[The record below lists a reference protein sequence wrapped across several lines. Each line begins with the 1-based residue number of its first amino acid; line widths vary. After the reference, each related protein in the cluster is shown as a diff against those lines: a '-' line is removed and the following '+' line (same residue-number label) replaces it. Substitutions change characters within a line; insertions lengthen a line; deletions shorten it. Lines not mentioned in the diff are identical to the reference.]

1 MFFPLCLDFRAQLW
15 AEHIQYGSPSSSKS
29 RTTDDTNH
37 FPGAFSLSSGT
48 LGGALASSLSG
59 VRSIALS
66 YGIMSKN
73 TSEAYHDPA
82 FKLSSKI
89 INHLTDN
96 WSSRGDKV
104 LYSVNVPMVERLL
117 HEDGLKIYWT
127 SVWRCG
133 YGRLFTEVPQLAD
146 GNVPSGAEKSA
157 VQLTDA
163 TVSRESG
170 GNSQT
175 VVGKDS
181 LAFGWNPDLSKLI
194 GQTSAPPG
202 SDGWALNMDAASVT
216 PYLACFAELPESEH
230 GFASLED
237 REWKL

>member
-1 MFFPLCLDFRAQLW
+1 MFFPLCPDFRAQLW
-15 AEHIQYGSPSSSKS
+15 AEHIQYGSPSSSET

-66 YGIMSKN
+66 YGNMSKN
-73 TSEAYHDPA
+73 IPEEYHDPA

-104 LYSVNVPMVERLL
+104 LYSVNVPMVERLV
-117 HEDGLKIYWT
+117 HKDGLKIYWT

-146 GNVPSGAEKSA
+146 GNVSGGVEKSA
-157 VQLTDA
+157 VQASDA
-163 TVSRESG
+163 
-170 GNSQT
+170 N
-175 VVGKDS
+175 S

>member
-1 MFFPLCLDFRAQLW
+1 
-15 AEHIQYGSPSSSKS
+15 
-29 RTTDDTNH
+29 
-37 FPGAFSLSSGT
+37 
-48 LGGALASSLSG
+48 
-59 VRSIALS
+59 
-66 YGIMSKN
+66 
-73 TSEAYHDPA
+73 
-82 FKLSSKI
+82 
-89 INHLTDN
+89 
-96 WSSRGDKV
+96 
-104 LYSVNVPMVERLL
+104 MVERLV
-117 HEDGLKIYWT
+117 HKDGLKIYWT

-146 GNVPSGAEKSA
+146 GNVSGGVEKSA
-157 VQLTDA
+157 VQASDA
-163 TVSRESG
+163 
-170 GNSQT
+170 N
-175 VVGKDS
+175 S